1 MDASEGGK
9 SMTRKKKTSNTPR
22 RKRMNRK
29 SRLQSATKWL
39 DTYQGNNI
47 VRGYSRRYGINML
60 TAAIEL
66 KMLGKDITSEYL
78 DQLKAAELA
87 KQKAT
92 EARKKVLAEQKA
104 KEKVLTSWPD
114 SWLGDDTYY
123 YMGEVSFNPRDFFE
137 DPDLE
142 DEDIP
147 F

>member
-1 MDASEGGK
+1 
-9 SMTRKKKTSNTPR
+9 MTRKKKTSNTPR

-29 SRLQSATKWL
+29 SRLQSAVKWL
-39 DTYQGNNI
+39 ATYHGNNI
-47 VRGYSRRYGINML
+47 VRGYSRWYGINML

-92 EARKKVLAEQKA
+92 EARKKILAEQKA
-104 KEKVLTSWPD
+104 EEKTLTSWPD

-123 YMGEVSFNPRDFFE
+123 YMGEVSSKPWDFE
-137 DPDLE
+137 DSDLE